1 MFARTN
7 AASAY
12 AKVGVESHVSNAD
25 PHQLILMLFDG
36 ALLSI
41 NSAAIAMERND
52 IEARVKNI
60 TKAIEIISMGLK
72 ASLDNQTGGE
82 LTERLAALYDY
93 MCSRLLHANAFSTDA
108 PLIEVAGL
116 LRDLRDA
123 WSQIANASQNQ
134 SIAAQES

>member
-1 MFARTN
+1 MFARTT
-7 AASAY
+7 AAAAY
-12 AKVGVESHVSNAD
+12 AKVGVESHVTNAD

-36 ALLSI
+36 ALLAI
-41 NSAAIAMERND
+41 NSAAIAMERRD

-60 TKAIEIISMGLK
+60 SKAIEIITLGLK
-72 ASLDNQTGGE
+72 TSLDPHGGE
-82 LTERLAALYDY
+82 LADRLGALYDY

-123 WSQIANASQNQ
+123 WSQIGSATQSNNASQE
-134 SIAAQES
+134 A

>member
-1 MFARTN
+1 MFARPS
-7 AASAY
+7 AAAAY
-12 AKVGVESHVSNAD
+12 AKVSVESHVSNAD

-36 ALLSI
+36 ALLAI

-60 TKAIEIISMGLK
+60 SKAIEIITMGLK
-72 ASLDNQTGGE
+72 TSLDPQGGE
-82 LTERLAALYDY
+82 LADRLAALYDY

-108 PLIEVAGL
+108 PLVEVAGL

-123 WSQIANASQNQ
+123 WSQIANASQ
-134 SIAAQES
+134 SEPAASQEA